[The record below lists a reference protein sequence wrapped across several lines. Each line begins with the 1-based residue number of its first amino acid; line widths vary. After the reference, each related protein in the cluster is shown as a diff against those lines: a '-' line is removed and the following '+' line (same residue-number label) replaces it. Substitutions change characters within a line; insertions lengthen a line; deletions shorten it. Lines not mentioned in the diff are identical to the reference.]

1 MERAQILE
9 QVRVAGSLPDEQA
22 AVGAAREVVCA
33 LRERLSA
40 EESAHLEEALKGD
53 LPELFACRN
62 LEHPH
67 RRPERPGRALTE
79 PELAERVRDGA
90 ALPDVATARRVI
102 RTVLNAVSARLGGEE
117 AAPGPERQAA
127 RGQPPR
133 GSAVN
138 EAQRVG
144 GLGEAPKRRKGPE
157 GQEEDE
163 E

>member
-1 MERAQILE
+1 MERAEILE
-9 QVRVAGSLPDEQA
+9 KVRAAGSLPDEQA

-40 EESAHLEEALKGD
+40 EESANLEEALKGD

-62 LEHPH
+62 LQHAH
-67 RRPERPGRALTE
+67 RRPDRPGKPLTE

-90 ALPDVATARRVI
+90 ALADLTVARRVI
-102 RTVLNAVSARLGGEE
+102 RAVLAAVSERLGGEE
-117 AAPGPERQAA
+117 AEAPAERQ
-127 RGQPPR
+127 GPR

-144 GLGEAPKRRKGPE
+144 HLGETPKRRKGP
-157 GQEEDE
+157 GGHEEDE